1 MTNYEMRKIAD
12 MAAQRVVE
20 ILKAEKI
27 LSSDR
32 TLRASEAAELMG
44 VSRKTVYNLRNKG
57 ELPCRKV
64 GHTLLFSEYEIL
76 NYLHK

>member
-1 MTNYEMRKIAD
+1 MTNYEMRKIAEL
-12 MAAQRVVE
+12 AAQRVVE
-20 ILKAEKI
+20 ILKAERI

-32 TLRASEAAELMG
+32 TLKAKEAAELMG
-44 VSRKTVYNLRNKG
+44 VSRKTVYNLCNSG
-57 ELPCRKV
+57 ALPYRKV